1 MTEEAFMVPNKR
13 DNPMPPT
20 SQARA
25 RKKPTPSLTAKTRTK
40 RKPSEVTLLG
50 EQDLFFFN
58 EGTHFSLYEKLGAH
72 LLNVDGEEGT
82 YFAVWAPDA
91 EHVSIMGEVNGWAKT
106 SQPLHMQGPS

>member
-25 RKKPTPSLTAKTRTK
+25 RKQPTPSLTAKTRTK

-82 YFAVWAPDA
+82 YFAVWAPGGR
-91 EHVSIMGEVNGWAKT
+91 HVAIIGELTAWQTTRN
-106 SQPLHMQGPS
+106 PL